1 MRFFALLFAALAG
14 LTEGLRRVTLASRS
28 THIKLRPNRWA
39 WAIDASLREYLE
51 ECKGLGPVRFVV
63 SGNGAILETI
73 GSFENLRFS
82 ELPSGKLAT
91 VSTETP
97 RFECHIR
104 CNKVEAAHQVVVE
117 KNGKKLKI
125 IRFNGRD
132 PEGSQTTF
140 LSAIV
145 HREEGSDNGDGCF
158 EKLQERY
165 GNIVSFTDCVF

>member
-1 MRFFALLFAALAG
+1 
-14 LTEGLRRVTLASRS
+14 
-28 THIKLRPNRWA
+28 
-39 WAIDASLREYLE
+39 LE

-145 HREEGSDNGDGCF
+145 HREEGLDSGDGFF